1 MTSAPNDSSITVR
14 NRWWSLAVASL
25 ATLIVTVDT
34 GQLSIALPLIIKE
47 FDADLALASWIAL
60 VYALITASLYLPC
73 GRLSDLFGLGK
84 LFLTG
89 FILYSLS
96 SFAAG
101 ASQGA
106 AQLVLFRALQA
117 AGSALI
123 MANNF
128 ALVTALF
135 PPQERGRAM
144 GIAGGTVSAVG
155 YSLGP
160 VLGGL
165 LTHALGW
172 RSNFYLSGA
181 LALIGFTAARALL
194 PPESFRGTS
203 AKREPF
209 DFIGVI
215 SFSLGISLLL
225 SSLALAQRGELQ
237 DFFIALA
244 ALAGAGLFG
253 FFIWWENRFAYP
265 LLDLT
270 IFRIPAFTLGNIAR
284 WFSFITMSV
293 SNLLMPFFLQL
304 GMGLDPLRTGILVAP
319 TSVAMALLAPLT
331 GWMSEKFAPERLCA
345 LGLTVNGAALIFLS
359 FLGPGSSAIEVVFG
373 LALMGVGMG
382 IFQTPN
388 NNLLMSSVPR
398 HRLGVGSSVL
408 SIVRS
413 LGYSLGATLA
423 AAIVGHFLFVSTGA
437 TSLQN
442 LGEGSATT
450 ADSAVLTAFLRGYRC
465 AFLIAAVFAF
475 AGALLGLW
483 PVRKEAFN

>member
-1 MTSAPNDSSITVR
+1 M
-14 NRWWSLAVASL
+14 
-25 ATLIVTVDT
+25 
-34 GQLSIALPLIIKE
+34 
-47 FDADLALASWIAL
+47 
-60 VYALITASLYLPC
+60 
-73 GRLSDLFGLGK
+73 
-84 LFLTG
+84 
-89 FILYSLS
+89 
-96 SFAAG
+96 
-101 ASQGA
+101 
-106 AQLVLFRALQA
+106 
-117 AGSALI
+117 
-123 MANNF
+123 
-128 ALVTALF
+128 
-135 PPQERGRAM
+135 
-144 GIAGGTVSAVG
+144 
-155 YSLGP
+155 
-160 VLGGL
+160 
-165 LTHALGW
+165 
-172 RSNFYLSGA
+172 
-181 LALIGFTAARALL
+181 AARALL
-194 PPESFRGTS
+194 PPESFKGTS

-215 SFSLGISLLL
+215 SFALGIAALL
-225 SSLALAQRGELQ
+225 SSLALAQRGERQ
-237 DFFIALA
+237 DGFIALG

-253 FFIWWENRFAYP
+253 FFIWWEKRFTYP

-331 GWMSEKFAPERLCA
+331 GWMSEKFSPERLCA
-345 LGLTVNGAALIFLS
+345 LGLTVNGVALIFLS
-359 FLGPGSSAIEVVFG
+359 FLGPSSSSIEVVLG

-423 AAIVGHFLFVSTGA
+423 TAIVSHFLLASTGQA
-437 TSLQN
+437 SLQN

-450 ADSAVLTAFLRGYRC
+450 ADSGLLTAFLRGYRC
-465 AFLIAAVFAF
+465 AFLTAAAFAF
-475 AGALLGLW
+475 AGALVGLW
-483 PVRKEAFN
+483 PARKEALD

>member
-1 MTSAPNDSSITVR
+1 MTSSRTASPSLPR
-14 NRWWSLAVASL
+14 NRWWSLSVASV
-25 ATLIVTVDT
+25 ATLIVTIDT
-34 GQLSIALPLIIKE
+34 GQLSIALPAIIKD
-47 FDADLALASWIAL
+47 FDADLALASRIAL
-60 VYALITASLYLPC
+60 VYALITTSLYLPC

-84 LFLTG
+84 LFLSG

-101 ASQGA
+101 LAQGA
-106 AQLVLFRALQA
+106 GQLIFCRALQA

-135 PPQERGRAM
+135 PPEERGRAM
-144 GIAGGTVSAVG
+144 GVAGGTISALG

-160 VLGGL
+160 VLGGV
-165 LTHALGW
+165 LTHAFGW

-181 LALIGFTAARALL
+181 LALVGFAAARALL
-194 PPESFRGTS
+194 PPESFRGSS
-203 AKREPF
+203 ARREPF
-209 DFIGVI
+209 DFIGTLSFAFAI
-215 SFSLGISLLL
+215 SSLL
-225 SSLALAQRGELQ
+225 SALALAQKGDWQ
-237 DFFIALA
+237 DALVVLTALGGACVLVFFV
-244 ALAGAGLFG
+244 
-253 FFIWWENRFAYP
+253 WWESRVKHP
-265 LLDLT
+265 LLDLN
-270 IFRIPAFTLGNIAR
+270 IFRIPAFALGNAAR
-284 WFSFITMSV
+284 WCSFITMSV

-304 GMGLDPLRTGILVAP
+304 AMGLDPLRTGILVAP

-345 LGLTVNGAALIFLS
+345 LGLAVNSIALVFLS
-359 FLGPGSSAIEVVFG
+359 FLDPGSSAVEVIFG
-373 LALMGVGMG
+373 LSLMGVGMG

-423 AAIVGHFLFVSTGA
+423 TMIVSYFLLISTGA
-437 TSLQN
+437 TSLQS
-442 LGEGSATT
+442 LAVGSGIGS
-450 ADSAVLTAFLRGYRC
+450 DPLVLAAFLRGYRY
-465 AFLIAAVFAF
+465 AFLTAAAVAF
-475 AGALLGLW
+475 AGAITSLW
-483 PVRKEAFN
+483 PASRETR